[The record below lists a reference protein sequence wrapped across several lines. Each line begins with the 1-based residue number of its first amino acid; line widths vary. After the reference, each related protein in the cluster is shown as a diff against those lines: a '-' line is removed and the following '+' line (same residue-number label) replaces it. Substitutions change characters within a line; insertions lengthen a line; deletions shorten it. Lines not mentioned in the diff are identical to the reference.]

1 MPATD
6 YLSATAL
13 AKKTAAALDS
23 LEQGDKDKLIILKNN
38 APKAVL
44 LSFEAYEALEE
55 ELEDLRLGALAL
67 ARLQTFAPENA
78 LSHEEM
84 LKKSI
89 NELESHLSSCCGGR
103 PIPSRASCC
112 PAYSAGHRQKAGHR
126 SCAVRC
132 AAFR

>member
-38 APKAVL
+38 TPKAVL
-44 LSFEAYEALEE
+44 LSFEAYEVLKE

-84 LKKSI
+84 LKKI
-89 NELESHLSSCCGGR
+89 N
-103 PIPSRASCC
+103 
-112 PAYSAGHRQKAGHR
+112 Q
-126 SCAVRC
+126 
-132 AAFR
+132 

>member
-23 LEQGDKDKLIILKNN
+23 LEQGEKDKLIILKNN
-38 APKAVL
+38 TPKAVL

-67 ARLQTFAPENA
+67 ARSQTFVPETA
-78 LSHEEM
+78 LSHEDM
-84 LKKSI
+84 LKKFT
-89 NELESHLSSCCGGR
+89 
-103 PIPSRASCC
+103 P
-112 PAYSAGHRQKAGHR
+112 
-126 SCAVRC
+126 
-132 AAFR
+132 